1 MEIELTDASFE
12 AEVLNATTPVLV
24 DFWAPW
30 CGPCRLMAPVVEQ
43 LSKELEGKVKVAK
56 MNVDENNKYA
66 QQFGIMS
73 IPTFLV
79 FKGGKVV
86 EQMIGVVEK
95 DDMKEKV
102 EKHI

>member
-1 MEIELTDASFE
+1 MEKELTDANFN
-12 AEVLNATTPVLV
+12 AEVLQAAKPVLV

-30 CGPCRLMAPVVEQ
+30 CGPCRMMAPVIDQ
-43 LSKELEGKVKVAK
+43 IAHELEGKVIVAK
-56 MNVDENNKYA
+56 MNVDENNQYA

-86 EQMIGVVEK
+86 EQMIGVMDKEE
-95 DDMKEKV
+95 MKGKV